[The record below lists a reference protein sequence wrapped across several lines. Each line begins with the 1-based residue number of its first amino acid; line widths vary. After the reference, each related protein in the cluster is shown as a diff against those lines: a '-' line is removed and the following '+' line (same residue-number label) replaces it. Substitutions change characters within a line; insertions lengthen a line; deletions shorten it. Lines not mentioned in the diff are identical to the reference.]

1 MRKIFGIL
9 AVAAALATFTTPAYS
24 LDDSG
29 FAAAVSMQK
38 AMVNVARSMKQSVVN
53 IRIEKS
59 QKVSNGFFNFDSDG
73 ENSDEAEEFFRRF
86 FRMPRGNSTPK
97 EEKVVGGGSGIIFKE
112 DGTILTNNHVVK
124 GASKITVKLS
134 NGKEY
139 TAEVLGQ
146 DPQTDVAV
154 IKIKPDEPIAAAK
167 FANSDE
173 VEAGQWCMAVGSPLG
188 LEQTVTVGV
197 VSAVGRSGLGAAAIE
212 DFIQTDASINPGN
225 SGGPLVDI
233 MGRVIGINTLI
244 FTAPGSGI
252 SFAIP
257 SNLAVRVAEQ
267 IASGGSVS
275 RPYLGISMVA
285 VTDELSEHYG
295 LKDKFGAVVMDVTE
309 KSPAGKAGFRK
320 MDIIRKLNN
329 KEIKTTEDVQK
340 LIFSQKVGAEVKAE
354 ILRNGKPVELKIKLE
369 QMPETFGLAKSEIKN
384 MTPKSNKALAITDKL
399 GLKVQKLTPELAKGM
414 GIEASDGIVIAGVKE
429 DSAAEKAGLQK
440 GDIIT
445 QVNGSDINSE
455 ADLEKAVK
463 DGEKKQSSVFLI
475 ERSTV
480 PMFLVVSHK

>member
-1 MRKIFGIL
+1 MRKITVGIL
-9 AVAAALATFTTPAYS
+9 AAVLSLMTFVSPVQAA
-24 LDDSG
+24 DDQGLS
-29 FAAAVSMQK
+29 AAISMQK
-38 AMVNVARSMKQSVVN
+38 AFVNVAKQLKQSVVN
-53 IRIEKS
+53 IRIEKTS
-59 QKVSNGFFNFDSDG
+59 KVSSVFGFDSD
-73 ENSDEAEEFFRRF
+73 EDSDEAEEFFRKF
-86 FRMPRGNSTPK
+86 FKMPRNDKK
-97 EEKVVGGGSGIIFKE
+97 EEKILGGGSGIIFKE

-124 GASKITVKLS
+124 GASKITVKLH
-134 NGKEY
+134 NGNEY
-139 TAEVLGQ
+139 PAEVLGQ

-154 IKIKPDEPIAAAK
+154 IKIKANEKLTAAK

-173 VEAGQWCMAVGSPLG
+173 VESGQWCIAVGSPLG

-257 SNLAVRVAEQ
+257 SNLAVKVAEQ
-267 IASGGSVS
+267 ISKGGTVS
-275 RPYLGISMVA
+275 RPYLGISMVP

-295 LKDKFGAVVMDVTE
+295 LKDKQGAVVMDITD
-309 KSPAGKAGFRK
+309 KSPAAKAGFRK
-320 MDIIRKLNN
+320 MDIIRSFNGKDM
-329 KEIKTTEDVQK
+329 KTTEDVQK
-340 LIFSQKVGAEVKAE
+340 FIFARNVGEEIKAQV
-354 ILRNGKPVELKIKLE
+354 LRNGKPVELKIKLE
-369 QMPETFGLAKSEIKN
+369 QMPSTFGLASSEIKEN
-384 MTPKSNKALAITDKL
+384 PIRTKPLAVTDKL
-399 GLKVQKLTPELAKGM
+399 GLKVQKLTDELAKSLGLKTSS
-414 GIEASDGIVIAGVKE
+414 GLVIAGVKD
-429 DSAAEKAGLQK
+429 DSAADKSGLKK

-445 QVNGSDINSE
+445 QVNGSDINNE
-455 ADLEKAVK
+455 ADLEKALR

-475 ERSTV
+475 ERATV